1 MSTVKVRFAPSPTGH
16 LHIGNVRTALF
27 NWLFARHNKGVF
39 LLRIEDTDLERSN
52 KESEEYI
59 LEDLRWLGL
68 HWDEGIDVGGNNGPY
83 RQTER
88 LDIYHKYIE
97 YLLQERFAYKCYCT
111 EEELKQMREDQLE
124 FGTMPKYD
132 GKCRHLS
139 LEEQRVLEQTRR
151 PTIRFRVPDGQICFS
166 DLIRNTITFDSET
179 VGDFVIA
186 RSDGMPTYNFAV
198 VIDDALMGITHVIR
212 ADEHIANTIRQVLL
226 YKALGFTT
234 PEFAHVSM
242 ILGSDRSKLSK
253 RHGASSIQHYRE
265 EGYLPEALLNYLA
278 LLGWSDSSGEEILD
292 PQELIA
298 RFSLDRIARSPAVFD
313 IAKLRWMNSQ
323 YIKKESIE
331 HLLEL
336 AVPHL
341 LKAGFFSEPLGDSD
355 KAWITQFIDA
365 VRDHLEVLAQIVGYA
380 RVFFSDIEFP
390 EDATAAK
397 YVAKEEW
404 NTVIGHTKSKL
415 SKCNNYAPDLI
426 HKVLQSIPVDLG
438 FGMKK
443 TFMPVRVAL
452 TGSTTGIEL
461 HNIVSLLGKDTTLK
475 RLERALTWKVKM

>member
-1 MSTVKVRFAPSPTGH
+1 MNTVKVRFAPSPTGH

-39 LLRIEDTDLERSN
+39 LLRIEDTDLERSSR
-52 KESEEYI
+52 ESEEYI

-68 HWDEGIDVGGNNGPY
+68 HWDEGIDVGGKNGPY

-97 YLLQERFAYKCYCT
+97 YLLQKGLAYRCYCT
-111 EEELKQMREDQLE
+111 EEELKQMRENQLD
-124 FGTMPKYD
+124 FGTMPKYS

-139 LEEQRVLEQTRR
+139 IEEQRVLEQTRK
-151 PTIRFRVPDGQICFS
+151 PTIRFRVPDGQIYFS

-226 YKALGFTT
+226 YEALGFTA
-234 PEFAHVSM
+234 PKFAHVSM

-265 EGYLPEALLNYLA
+265 EGYLPEAVLNYLA
-278 LLGWSDSSGEEILD
+278 LLGWSDDSGEEILNL
-292 PQELIA
+292 QKLVE
-298 RFSLDRIARSPAVFD
+298 RFSLDRIAKSPAVFD
-313 IAKLRWMNSQ
+313 IGKLRWMNSQ
-323 YIKKESIE
+323 YIKKTSNESIAK
-331 HLLEL
+331 LVAPYL
-336 AVPHL
+336 VR
-341 LKAGFFSEPLGDSD
+341 AGFFSEPLEDND
-355 KAWITQFIDA
+355 RQWIKQFVEAI
-365 VRDHLEVLAQIVGYA
+365 RDHLEVLSQAVGYA
-380 RVFFSDIEFP
+380 TVFFSDIELP
-390 EDATAAK
+390 EDAAAAK
-397 YVAKEEW
+397 YVAKDEW
-404 NTVIGHTKSKL
+404 NTVIECARSKL
-415 SKCNNYAPDLI
+415 DECDNYAPDLI
-426 HKVLQSIPVDLG
+426 HEVLKSVPAHLS

-443 TFMPVRVAL
+443 TFMPIRVAL

-461 HNIVSLLGKDTTLK
+461 HNIVSLLGKEATID
-475 RLERALTWKVKM
+475 RLERALSWKVEM